1 VSCPKEVS
9 AVSEQRSAALEAL
22 EAYSTDIACWRVEAI
37 ERRMRAMPERFPDY
51 ARARTDIER
60 EKQALI
66 QKLGDEFALEPF
78 LLAYMAYHSEL
89 VFEVYKQAALDGG
102 RVHHAFVT
110 RELPMKEEAP

>member
-1 VSCPKEVS
+1 M
-9 AVSEQRSAALEAL
+9 SEQRSAALGDL

-60 EKQALI
+60 EMQALI

-110 RELPMKEEAP
+110 RELPKKEEAP